1 MYLPHEDTCKDQKE
15 EKTERLANANAN
27 KKLKY
32 TNVSVF
38 IPSLEVASKQPLSVW
53 GDVSFAERVTHCT
66 FSMKKPAKIKHNNE
80 ESINFP
86 KIDNKYYFFKC
97 LYILTFIE
105 SCQQTAIVL
114 WGVSLSVRLSPLSSE
129 SVTRCTC
136 STNITTRIKYN
147 NKESSTFTNM
157 KCD

>member
-66 FSMKKPAKIKHNNE
+66 FSIKKPAKIKHNNE

-86 KIDNKYYFFKC
+86 KIDNIYYF
-97 LYILTFIE
+97 
-105 SCQQTAIVL
+105 
-114 WGVSLSVRLSPLSSE
+114 
-129 SVTRCTC
+129 
-136 STNITTRIKYN
+136 
-147 NKESSTFTNM
+147 
-157 KCD
+157 